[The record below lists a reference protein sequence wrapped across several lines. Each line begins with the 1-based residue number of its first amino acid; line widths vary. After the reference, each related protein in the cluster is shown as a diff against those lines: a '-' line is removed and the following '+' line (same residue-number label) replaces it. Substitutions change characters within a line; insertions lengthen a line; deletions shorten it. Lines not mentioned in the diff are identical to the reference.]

1 MIKSRWIIFLS
12 VLAIFI
18 LSFVILFGNVFNIDS
33 PKDIID
39 ISVISGGESVDSLS
53 TIKQG
58 IDQAASDMKVDIS
71 FITLNKENDLVEQ
84 IALINREID
93 SGVDAILLSAVDS
106 QGLIDCIESIESN
119 IPIITIDST
128 VDTPK
133 VLAYYSADN
142 YNIGLD
148 LGKHIASLGKIN
160 KNIAIIT
167 TGSKRSNIK
176 QRYVGLEDSLGSNNN
191 IFFWSFQTD
200 KEKSVDYI
208 SKLVIDNKIDSLVTI
223 DLSSLELAIKLKKQ
237 LKDIDVDIFGIGNN
251 TNIVS
256 ALEKNIINSIVVQ
269 NDFSIGYLAVE
280 AAISALDKKSINKD
294 INIEYRIITSNNM
307 YEPKNQ
313 KMLFPIVR

>member
-1 MIKSRWIIFLS
+1 MIKSRWVIFLS
-12 VLAIFI
+12 VLAIFT
-18 LSFVILFGNVFNIDS
+18 LSFIILFGNVFNMDS
-33 PKDIID
+33 PKDIVD

-71 FITLNKENDLVEQ
+71 FITLNKENNLLEQ

-106 QGLIDCIESIESN
+106 QGLIDCIENIESN

-142 YNIGLD
+142 YNMGLD
-148 LGKHIASLGKIN
+148 LGKHISSLSKGN

-167 TGSKRSNIK
+167 TGYNRSNIK
-176 QRYVGLEDSLGSNNN
+176 QRYIGLKDSLVSNNN

-200 KEKSVDYI
+200 KEKSVDHI
-208 SKLVIDNKIDSLVTI
+208 NKLVIDHKIDLLIAI
-223 DLSSLELAIKLKKQ
+223 DLSSLELATKFKKQ
-237 LKDIDVDIFGIGNN
+237 LKNMDIDVFGIGNN

-256 ALEKNIINSIVVQ
+256 ALEKNIIDSIVVQ

-280 AAISALDKKSINKD
+280 AAVNALDKKSVNKD
-294 INIEYRIITSNNM
+294 IDIEYRIITSSNM

>member
-33 PKDIID
+33 SKDIID

-142 YNIGLD
+142 YSMGLD
-148 LGKHIASLGKIN
+148 LGKHIASLENSG

-167 TGSKRSNIK
+167 TGANRSNIK
-176 QRYVGLEDSLGSNNN
+176 QRYIGLKDSLISDNN

-200 KEKSVDYI
+200 KEKSIDYI
-208 SKLVIDNKIDSLVTI
+208 SKLVIDNKINSLIAI
-223 DLSSLELAIKLKKQ
+223 DLSSLELAIKLEKQ
-237 LKDIDVDIFGIGNN
+237 LKNIDIFGIGNN

-256 ALEKNIINSIVVQ
+256 ALEKNIIDSIVVQ

-280 AAISALDKKSINKD
+280 AAVDALDKKSINKD